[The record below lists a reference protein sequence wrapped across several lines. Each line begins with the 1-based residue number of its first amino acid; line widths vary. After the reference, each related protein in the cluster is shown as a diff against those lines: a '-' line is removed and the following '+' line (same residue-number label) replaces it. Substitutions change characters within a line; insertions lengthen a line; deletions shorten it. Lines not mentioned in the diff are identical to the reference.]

1 MRYDEGLMLEDELE
15 LRPEPGVEPEEKEE
29 EERIMPEL
37 EGEEREKRMESTTDN
52 LVEIYLRDAARVPLL
67 TREEEVELAKR
78 IQQGDEKAKE
88 KMALANLRLVVSI
101 AKRYRDFGLP
111 LLDLIQEGNIG
122 LMRAIERFDWTKGYK
137 FSTYA
142 TWWIRQAIVRAI
154 ATQSRLI
161 RLPENVLELMGQI
174 SAIEEEYLEEHGQL
188 PSPEEIAERLG
199 ITPERVRE
207 VQELSFTTVTSL
219 ETPVGEDEEET
230 LGDFVRDES
239 SRSPVAEAARD
250 LLQAELREFLESL
263 PERERQIL
271 ELRYG
276 LKDGRV
282 WTLKEIGKLFG
293 ISRERV
299 RQIVEESLDQLSH
312 RARRRLAGLRGLT

>member
-1 MRYDEGLMLEDELE
+1 MKYDEDLLLSEELE
-15 LRPEPGVEPEEKEE
+15 LEEEEKE
-29 EERIMPEL
+29 
-37 EGEEREKRMESTTDN
+37 REKQMESTTDN

-67 TREEEVELAKR
+67 SREEEVELARR
-78 IQQGDEKAKE
+78 IRRGDEKAKE
-88 KMALANLRLVVSI
+88 KMALANLRLVISI
-101 AKRYRDFGLP
+101 AKRYRDYGLP
-111 LLDLIQEGNIG
+111 LLDLIQEGNLG
-122 LMRAIERFDWTKGYK
+122 LMRAIERFDPEKGYK

-161 RLPENVLELMGQI
+161 RLPENVLELMNQI
-174 SAIEEEYLEEHGQL
+174 NALEEEYLEERGHL
-188 PSPEEIAERLG
+188 PSPEEIAERIG

-207 VQELSFTTVTSL
+207 IQELSFTTITSL

-239 SRSPVAEAARD
+239 LSSPAAEAARD
-250 LLQAELREFLESL
+250 LLSDELHDFLEGL
-263 PERERQIL
+263 PRREREIL

-282 WTLKEIGKLFG
+282 WTLKDIGKKFG

-299 RQIVEESLDQLSH
+299 RQIVEEALDRLSASARGRLASL
-312 RARRRLAGLRGLT
+312 RRLS

>member
-1 MRYDEGLMLEDELE
+1 LGVYEVEELE
-15 LRPEPGVEPEEKEE
+15 ELEIGHLKGVE
-29 EERIMPEL
+29 EER
-37 EGEEREKRMESTTDN
+37 MESASED
-52 LVEIYLRDAARVPLL
+52 LVKAYLQEIGKVPLL

-101 AKRYRDFGLP
+101 AKRYRDYGLP
-111 LLDLIQEGNIG
+111 LLDLIQEGNLG
-122 LMRAIERFDWTKGYK
+122 LMRAIERFDPEKGYK

-161 RLPENVLELMGQI
+161 RLPENVLELINQI
-174 SAIEEEYLEEHGQL
+174 NALEEEYLEEHGQ
-188 PSPEEIAERLG
+188 PPTPEEIARRLK

-207 VQELSFTTVTSL
+207 IQELSFTKITSL

-230 LGDFVRDES
+230 LGDFLRDES
-239 SRSPVAEAARD
+239 LGSPAAEAARD
-250 LLQAELREFLESL
+250 LLSDELRDFLDTL
-263 PERERQIL
+263 PQREREIL

-276 LKDGRV
+276 LKDGQV
-282 WTLKEIGKLFG
+282 WTLKDIGKRFG

-299 RQIVEESLDQLSH
+299 RQIVEEALDKLSAST
-312 RARRRLAGLRGLT
+312 RGRLAGLRRLS